1 MMISRIRSAFL
12 ILALALAGPLL
23 PAPALADAADIA
35 AAARGVVRVVIIGE
49 DGPEIF
55 PISHGTGFSVGGE
68 RIVTNAHV
76 VAEAMADNRLAIG
89 VVPPE
94 GGDAV
99 YARIVSVSTRNDL
112 ALLETTTAMNLP
124 ALTIAGNPAVSGSV
138 TSIGYPM
145 NVDRAQ
151 GLGSSDIFRATPP
164 VTATGFLSGRRPSRE
179 FDTLLHTAPIA
190 RGNSGGPLV
199 DDCGRLIG
207 VNSFGVEGSPSD
219 AEFFFA
225 ISTRELL
232 PFLRANDITAKVNG
246 LPCRSMAE
254 LDEAER
260 ARAEREQLA
269 AQARNEVEQQRL
281 AEREGHALRE
291 AEFAIIAEREN
302 AMMLTL
308 LLLACAAG
316 AAYLVRHEYEKG
328 EKGAMKVAAAAG
340 TIALLAAVA
349 TWAMRPGFD
358 EARDRAS
365 AALAQEAEQAR
376 SSGTGVIEAPAS
388 TVGATSLTC
397 VVNVDRSRITNSDT
411 KDVPFT
417 WAKDGCVNGR
427 TQYGLMDGKWSRIF
441 VPSDEAV
448 VSVNTYDPDKR
459 EYRVERFLL
468 GSDAMSEARTMR
480 ETYKA
485 PACGTGE
492 SGAVALG
499 TSQAA
504 IFALLPPQPNERL
517 IFDCSEEK

>member
-1 MMISRIRSAFL
+1 MIDRTIRFFLAAF
-12 ILALALAGPLL
+12 LALAFVPAAQAGP
-23 PAPALADAADIA
+23 ADID
-35 AAARGVVRVVIIGE
+35 AAARGVVRIIVFGEE
-49 DGPEIF
+49 DGELYPV
-55 PISHGTGFSVGGE
+55 SHGTGFAVSPE
-68 RIVTNAHV
+68 QIITNAHV
-76 VAEAMADNRLAIG
+76 VAETRADTTLSIG
-89 VVPPE
+89 IVPSD
-94 GGDAV
+94 GGKAV
-99 YARIVSVSTRNDL
+99 YGRVAAYSARNDL
-112 ALLETTTAMNLP
+112 ALVATTSPMNLP
-124 ALTIAGNPAVSGSV
+124 PLTLAGDTNSDSASV
-138 TSIGYPM
+138 TSVGYPM

-151 GLGSSDIFRATPP
+151 GLGIRDIFNAQPP
-164 VTATGFLSGRRPSRE
+164 VKSNGFLSGRRPSRD
-179 FDTLLHTAPIA
+179 FDTLLHTAPIG
-190 RGNSGGPLV
+190 RGSSGGPLL
-199 DDCGRLIG
+199 DDCGRVVG
-207 VNSFGVEGSPSD
+207 VNSFGTDSGGADS
-219 AEFFFA
+219 EFYFA
-225 ISTRELL
+225 VSNRELL

-316 AAYLVRHEYEKG
+316 AAYLVRYEYEKG

-340 TIALLAAVA
+340 VFALIAAAA